1 MGEHAAG
8 PDPAT
13 PGEPGPNDTTWVLS
27 DPDAVPTWRPA
38 SSGPRRAPSP
48 SGSVSPPGDVFQRP
62 RAEASYY
69 PPTEFSAPP
78 LAERSGPAAPP
89 WGDMSGYPE
98 PPVERPRTEL
108 SGYPAA
114 PAERRRTE
122 FSEYPAERPRTEFS
136 GSPAAPAERPRTE
149 LSGYPEAA
157 AGQPPAGS
165 GRPPAPGGYVR
176 YGPGVPAAVA
186 PPASAAER
194 IWRTGPVPDA
204 PRRRPRWRRALGSA
218 VTVLLLAVAA
228 LVLFLRL
235 HHPAFDVTGAAITQ
249 QTRNGCGVDVTGRI
263 TTSGGAG
270 TVSYQWVFRPDTR
283 PPVPLTQTVIAGQ
296 KAVFVTVA
304 VEGSGRGS
312 AAQSVTLQVLGPQKR
327 AASASVVVRC

>member
-1 MGEHAAG
+1 M
-8 PDPAT
+8 T
-13 PGEPGPNDTTWVLS
+13 
-27 DPDAVPTWRPA
+27 
-38 SSGPRRAPSP
+38 
-48 SGSVSPPGDVFQRP
+48 
-62 RAEASYY
+62 
-69 PPTEFSAPP
+69 
-78 LAERSGPAAPP
+78 
-89 WGDMSGYPE
+89 GYPE
-98 PPVERPRTEL
+98 P
-108 SGYPAA
+108 
-114 PAERRRTE
+114 
-122 FSEYPAERPRTEFS
+122 
-136 GSPAAPAERPRTE
+136 PAERPRTE

-157 AGQPPAGS
+157 EQPPAGS
-165 GRPPAPGGYVR
+165 GRPPAPGGYMR